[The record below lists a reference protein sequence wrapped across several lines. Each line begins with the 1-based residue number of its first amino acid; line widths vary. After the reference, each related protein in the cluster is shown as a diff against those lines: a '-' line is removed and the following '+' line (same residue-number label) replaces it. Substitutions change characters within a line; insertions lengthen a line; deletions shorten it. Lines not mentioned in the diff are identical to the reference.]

1 MKATPVSA
9 SVTMIDRSIELFRF
23 FGISDITLLLCATS
37 VFSVSPWFSVSQQ
50 NHHRDTENT
59 EVAQRKLTLISGFHE
74 SSLLRIPGP
83 HFSRDTEQIHARRR
97 ATAPVAFARVPTA
110 VGFEPVAVPRDS
122 AIEFYD
128 LFSNFTPD
136 CAVLKRDVGNS
147 TTFYIAPIGTVVT
160 ADRFNRFFL
169 NLG

>member
-23 FGISDITLLLCATS
+23 FGISDITLLLCASLCVLCVS
-37 VFSVSPWFSVSQQ
+37 VVHCLSTKSPQR
-50 NHHRDTENT
+50 HRDT